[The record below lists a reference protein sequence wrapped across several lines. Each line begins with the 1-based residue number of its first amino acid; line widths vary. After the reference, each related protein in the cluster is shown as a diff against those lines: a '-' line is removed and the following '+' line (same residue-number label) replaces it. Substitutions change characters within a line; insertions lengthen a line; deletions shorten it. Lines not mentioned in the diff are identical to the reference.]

1 LRLELKTPDQ
11 IALMREAGRVVALT
25 IKAVTDAA
33 APGVTTKEL
42 DALAAETIASH
53 GASSN
58 FLGYGADVGPPFPGV
73 ICTSV
78 NEETI
83 HGIPGNRALQD
94 GDLFSVDCGAVVGGW
109 HADAAATV
117 AIGSVPESYRELM
130 RVTEAALW
138 AGIGAMR
145 SGRRVRDIS
154 RAVENSV
161 RAEGPQ
167 YGIVEGYT
175 GHGIGTALHM
185 DPDVPNVARLRHTP
199 RIVPGLVLAIE
210 PMIVLG
216 SPDVREM
223 PDEWTVSAI
232 DGSVAAHFE
241 HTVARTAD
249 GIEVLTLL
257 DEADT
262 SAS

>member
-1 LRLELKTPDQ
+1 MRLELKTPDQ

-25 IKAVTDAA
+25 LKAVTDAA
-33 APGVTTKEL
+33 VPGVTTKEL
-42 DALAAETIASH
+42 DTLAAETIAAN
-53 GASSN
+53 GATSN
-58 FLGYGADVGPPFPGV
+58 FLGYGAEVGPPFPGV

-83 HGIPGNRALQD
+83 HGIPGDRVLRE
-94 GDLFSVDCGAVVGGW
+94 GDLFSVDCGAVVRGW
-109 HADAAATV
+109 HADAATTI
-117 AIGSVPESYRELM
+117 AIGTVSDEHRELM

-138 AGIGAMR
+138 AGIDAMR
-145 SGRRVRDIS
+145 TGRRVRDIS
-154 RAVENSV
+154 RAVEDSI
-161 RAEGPQ
+161 RAGGPH

-185 DPDVPNVARLRHTP
+185 DPNVPNVARLRHTP

-210 PMIVLG
+210 PMVVLG

-223 PDEWTVSAI
+223 PDEWTVSSV

-241 HTVARTAD
+241 HTVARTEN
-249 GIEVLTLL
+249 GVEVLTRL
-257 DEADT
+257 DD
-262 SAS
+262 